1 VSQITFGTHTRRGYD
16 RHSTRVE
23 YNAAD
28 RPVDS
33 MMSGDN
39 VLPPI
44 LRDDNTDSVVVCMYA
59 DVAVDGQHQIAMGK
73 YQVGPLL
80 E

>member
-1 VSQITFGTHTRRGYD
+1 
-16 RHSTRVE
+16 
-23 YNAAD
+23 
-28 RPVDS
+28 
-33 MMSGDN
+33 MSGDN